1 MLFGSDCVYLAVC
14 RRLDIADAPVAD
26 TATVAVAHARALA
39 HVAAPRSPAAPGQ
52 HAVAAGSAAD
62 SECLA
67 HSSRRTAFGLAA
79 VRSPLDWHFAA
90 GAPDAGGSAA
100 AGGFRAGGPERRGSE
115 RCARDCP
122 TWICCPSTIG
132 VWSWTLEPRPH
143 RRYSPIR
150 SVRWTIR

>member
-1 MLFGSDCVYLAVC
+1 MYLAVC
-14 RRLDIADAPVAD
+14 RRLDIADALVAD
-26 TATVAVAHARALA
+26 TVNVAVAHARALA
-39 HVAAPRSPAAPGQ
+39 HAAAPRSPAAPG
-52 HAVAAGSAAD
+52 HAVAADSAAD

-67 HSSRRTAFGLAA
+67 HSSRRPAYFGLAA
-79 VRSPLDWHFAA
+79 VRSALDWHFAA

-100 AGGFRAGGPERRGSE
+100 AGGFRAGGPERRRGSG

-122 TWICCPSTIG
+122 TWICCPSTSG
-132 VWSWTLEPRPH
+132 VWSWRPEPRPH